1 MKGTDEQG
9 SKLEERMRKRERE
22 RERTTLSMI
31 FALRT
36 KILKYEKITVIKK
49 KKTVRK

>member
-9 SKLEERMRKRERE
+9 SKLEERMRKRE

-49 KKTVRK
+49 KQ